1 MGIAILKG
9 ISFGLLLSVFIGPVF
24 MYLIEVSIKKGVKEA
39 LFVDLGIFFSD
50 FLCIIISYLFLNQLQ
65 DLQKQEFLIGI
76 ITGCIFVVFGIGYLM
91 KSGKSIK
98 PAKEVVDEVKQVHGR
113 HLAVNV
119 LKGFFLNMMNPAV
132 LLYWLTVMAVGVDS
146 FGTEDSRLVIFFVAL
161 LVTFFSIDI
170 LKIFGA
176 SYLRRFLKDS
186 IIERINIFTG
196 ITFILGGI
204 FFLVKGFL

>member
-132 LLYWLTVMAVGVDS
+132 LLYWLTVISV
-146 FGTEDSRLVIFFVAL
+146 
-161 LVTFFSIDI
+161 
-170 LKIFGA
+170 
-176 SYLRRFLKDS
+176 
-186 IIERINIFTG
+186 
-196 ITFILGGI
+196 
-204 FFLVKGFL
+204 